1 MNFLCMISFSI
12 QFPQQCCCRY
22 RWHSLTHVQWR
33 HFYWRVAPPFP
44 YWGSQ
49 AWEICLQSNT
59 PLLPSPP
66 VCLSTSKATLHL
78 SHVLTRNKVGW
89 KSELW
94 PCRCPWPTPTRWLSA
109 DDLDDLDFVS
119 DLVVDEELWDAFCRE
134 KETLKKET
142 SKQIVRY
149 KHSDTIPLPPSHNLK
164 RYDGFIFFKFL
175 LSLLSPNAYIALG
188 DKSDNKK

>member
-1 MNFLCMISFSI
+1 MISFSI
-12 QFPQQCCCRY
+12 QFPQQCCL
-22 RWHSLTHVQWR
+22 SLSLALADARAVTS
-33 HFYWRVAPPFP
+33 FLLTS
-44 YWGSQ
+44 GSLRFLIGGVKLG
-49 AWEICLQSNT
+49 EICLQSNT
-59 PLLPSPP
+59 PLLLSPP

-94 PCRCPWPTPTRWLSA
+94 PCRCPWPTPTGWLSA
-109 DDLDDLDFVS
+109 DDLDDLDLVS

-149 KHSDTIPLPPSHNLK
+149 KRSDTIPLPPSHNLK
-164 RYDGFIFFKFL
+164 RYDGFIFFKFYYRFCRL
-175 LSLLSPNAYIALG
+175 THILR
-188 DKSDNKK
+188 